1 MKSANTIYS
10 GASGFALF
18 SSLSS
23 NTPHVMAKNHYTFA
37 DLKPL
42 FFDGASTSK
51 LLCDGIDSAQS
62 IFSLRWVLSHF
73 YMYLDQAETDFLC
86 EVGLSL
92 DAHDLY
98 FRVIKAAN
106 LARYSLQ
113 DQSRIILEEI
123 KLKLGS
129 EFMNKPAFQ
138 FSKNYGVSG
147 VNVEAD
153 LGILI

>member
-1 MKSANTIYS
+1 
-10 GASGFALF
+10 
-18 SSLSS
+18 
-23 NTPHVMAKNHYTFA
+23 
-37 DLKPL
+37 
-42 FFDGASTSK
+42 
-51 LLCDGIDSAQS
+51 
-62 IFSLRWVLSHF
+62 
-73 YMYLDQAETDFLC
+73 MYLDQAETDLLC

-106 LARYSLQ
+106 LARYGLQ

-129 EFMNKPAFQ
+129 EYMNKPAFQ
-138 FSKNYGVSG
+138 FFKNYGVSG